1 MKYLALIFALVFSLP
16 AFAANHYICPGATG
30 THSGAEWTDAYTGI
44 GSATGNIN
52 PASMTRG
59 DTYYV
64 ANGQVTLA
72 ASTTNFSTADSGTS
86 LITIQKA
93 TDANNG
99 TSTGWTNG
107 GTGTC
112 NSSQALFGPMDFSS
126 DYWTWTGVH
135 RGNGTGDPEY
145 DWRTNYGFKVINNN
159 GSGVPINT
167 TGAVNIDG
175 GSPNNNTPFSHIT
188 YEYTEVAGSGDITAS
203 YFDMGIQ
210 ISGGQ
215 STGNYVG
222 YNYVHDLGLADAI
235 DCDSCNSYTVEY
247 NWVQNNEYDPGNHSE
262 IISMRCWIVGGSE
275 TDNGVTIRYNIA
287 ENSNSTAMIAT
298 PCTTDIH
305 ASNWAIYGNIFL
317 YNQSEI
323 QPGYTCNAS
332 GTECGNGDGWLSIWN
347 FGTYGFGGYLYVWNN
362 TVSYIDRSGQGVTGQ
377 GGACGHDWGGITGA
391 TMGNVAVYNTLYY
404 NCLTNIDPICNT
416 GCITYPN
423 ANAGCPGTCSSY
435 IDDYNTYYDMTNTND
450 PFANKQIVTS
460 GNPFVLVG
468 QSANQNNFLLT
479 GASDPTSAR
488 FNTTTMCA
496 TVASTFGSCSN
507 VDLFGNTYTSSRGA
521 LQFNGS
527 GPTVTPAPALGMFAW
542 DWDPLEGIAP

>member
-188 YEYTEVAGSGDITAS
+188 YEYTEVAGSGDITVS

-262 IISMRCWIVGGSE
+262 IISMKCWIVGGSE
-275 TDNGVTIRYNIA
+275 TDNGSRSATIRGKFQLDGDDRYA
-287 ENSNSTAMIAT
+287 LHDRHPRFQLGDLREHLPLQPVRDSAR
-298 PCTTDIH
+298 IH
-305 ASNWAIYGNIFL
+305 V
-317 YNQSEI
+317 QC
-323 QPGYTCNAS
+323 QR
-332 GTECGNGDGWLSIWN
+332 DRVRQRRWLALDLEFRDLWILRLPLRLEQ
-347 FGTYGFGGYLYVWNN
+347 YGFLH
-362 TVSYIDRSGQGVTGQ
+362 RPLGQGVTGQ

-435 IDDYNTYYDMTNTND
+435 IDDYNTYYD
-450 PFANKQIVTS
+450 
-460 GNPFVLVG
+460 
-468 QSANQNNFLLT
+468 
-479 GASDPTSAR
+479 
-488 FNTTTMCA
+488 
-496 TVASTFGSCSN
+496 
-507 VDLFGNTYTSSRGA
+507 
-521 LQFNGS
+521 
-527 GPTVTPAPALGMFAW
+527 
-542 DWDPLEGIAP
+542 